1 MNTPPD
7 VARPD
12 LHDFRVGTWLVQPG
26 LNLLVAGDRSIRVRP
41 QLIDVLTCL
50 AVRPGAVVTRDQLL
64 NTVWSDRYVCPSGIA
79 RCVAELRRIL
89 ADDARR
95 PRIIETI
102 PKRGYRLIA
111 SVQHAE
117 SCAGT
122 AADAKSRLAA
132 SETDED
138 ESSARQ
144 PSSDLVARHGMWARS
159 LLATASGL
167 LAVWRH
173 SAARVAQ

>member
-1 MNTPPD
+1 MDTPPV

-12 LHDFRVGTWLVQPG
+12 LRDFRVGAWLVQPG
-26 LNLLVAGDRSIRVRP
+26 LNLLVTGERSIRVRP
-41 QLIDVLTCL
+41 QLIDVLACL
-50 AVRPGAVVTRDQLL
+50 AMKPGSVVTRDQLL

-89 ADDARR
+89 ADDAKQ

-117 SCAGT
+117 SS
-122 AADAKSRLAA
+122 AAAALDANARLAPTEA
-132 SETDED
+132 DGDECV
-138 ESSARQ
+138 ARQ
-144 PSSDLVARHGMWARS
+144 PSSAPLARHGILARS
-159 LLATASGL
+159 LLSTAAGL
-167 LAVWRH
+167 FGVWRH
-173 SAARVAQ
+173 AQARAAQ